1 MKWGPIFLNSIVI
14 LVIIFIQWSTL
25 KKLKKKEKIAFL
37 FLTIF
42 GWLLANTLVFFPEI
56 PGPTQIAD
64 FIFKPLG
71 KLLE

>member
-1 MKWGPIFLNSIVI
+1 MKWGPIFLNSIVV

-37 FLTIF
+37 LLAIF
-42 GWLLANTLVFFPEI
+42 GWSLANTLVFFPEI
-56 PGPTQIAD
+56 PGPTQITD
-64 FIFKPLG
+64 FIFKPFG